1 MLSNEVR
8 VAFAPERTYKELL
21 ASNAPVTWWQTLHRP
36 AMIILIIGV
45 VIPATALHRLTFGT
59 VVSAAA
65 VWSIA
70 PAIEY
75 VAAMCVIASAAGR
88 KLSMPHALDLWFAG
102 QLPYSF
108 WLLTL
113 PITTTLFRFP
123 PLDLIALTAIVPT
136 IWTTFIIA
144 AFCRTI
150 LGVSSLGAQVRAGV
164 HVGAFIVVTSTLFII
179 SAGGGIA
186 VWSYMTRQWGL

>member
-1 MLSNEVR
+1 MFSTEVR
-8 VAFAPERTYKELL
+8 VAFAPARTYKGLL
-21 ASNAPVTWWQTLHRP
+21 ASDASVSWWQTLHRP
-36 AMIILIIGV
+36 AFIVLIIGV
-45 VIPATALHRLTFGT
+45 VLPAMALHRLTFGT
-59 VVSAAA
+59 VVNSAA

-75 VAAMCVIASAAGR
+75 LAAMCVIASVASR
-88 KLSMPHALDLWFAG
+88 RLSMARALDLWFAG

-113 PITTTLFRFP
+113 PITTTLFRIP
-123 PLDLIALTAIVPT
+123 PLDLIALTAIAPT

-150 LGVSSLGAQVRAGV
+150 LGVSSRGAWVRAGL
-164 HVGAFIVVTSTLFII
+164 HVAAFIVVASTLFII
-179 SAGGGIA
+179 SAGGGVA
-186 VWSYMTRQWGL
+186 VGSYMTRRWGL